1 MRALSEDAFV
11 AGGRKARQS
20 AQLHIAP
27 PAGGAPALA
36 GLSPLKNV
44 QWDQVFAISHCSRIR
59 QSVPSSVV
67 ELQRART
74 HDLQWTS
81 NSGIQTPIFLL
92 LEHPI
97 LAAIKGSRAVVVL

>member
-44 QWDQVFAISHCSRIR
+44 QWEQVFAART
-59 QSVPSSVV
+59 QSSVF
-67 ELQRART
+67 LRT
-74 HDLQWTS
+74 
-81 NSGIQTPIFLL
+81 P
-92 LEHPI
+92 
-97 LAAIKGSRAVVVL
+97 